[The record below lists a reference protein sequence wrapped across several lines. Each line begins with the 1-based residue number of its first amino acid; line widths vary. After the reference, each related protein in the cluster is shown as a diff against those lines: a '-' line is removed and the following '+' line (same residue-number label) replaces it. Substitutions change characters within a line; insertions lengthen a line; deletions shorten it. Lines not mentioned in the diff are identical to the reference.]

1 MGPIETDIFDVE
13 KGFAFRY
20 FKIVYHSVLIYSMVE
35 ITPRN
40 FFSIIF
46 LICLYILSA
55 IINAIIYGQFAVLT
69 EELMRDKNNFIDKF
83 DEANGVMYTEN
94 VPEQLV
100 HDVRAHILQTH
111 SLKRDQ
117 EEQFQ
122 FNKNLSN
129 SM

>member
-1 MGPIETDIFDVE
+1 
-13 KGFAFRY
+13 
-20 FKIVYHSVLIYSMVE
+20 
-35 ITPRN
+35 
-40 FFSIIF
+40 
-46 LICLYILSA
+46 
-55 IINAIIYGQFAVLT
+55 
-69 EELMRDKNNFIDKF
+69 MRDKNNFIDKF